1 MKKFVA
7 LILVFIF
14 IGGFFSF
21 TNLKAVTT
29 DVPLPI
35 NYCAYSSGQNIYIK
49 WVYSACPSGF
59 SCYVEIWENENMG
72 GIWGLIKT
80 VSASNSPQT
89 FTGQSYG
96 RHQYKL
102 RAKLTYSLI
111 TMYSGYTNTFDAY
124 VLHPPTGLTVSV
136 NPDILFA
143 NGNPYLT
150 LQWSAVDSNATYV
163 EIWRRPKGSDIYDLR
178 AVLSSSAVTYD
189 DTTVLPNRTYEYI
202 IRARKK
208 DDTNIT
214 DDYSASSIMVSKL
227 TLPAAPTNFN
237 ANGIDKTV
245 YMTWSHTKD
254 CDGYKVYKWGKI
266 GMMIGWSIVAT
277 LNKNTLSFNTTVTD
291 YGAYDFKVT
300 AYNASGDSPL
310 SPVKTAYAL
319 KKPTGLVATAP
330 SSTTVKLTFDTL
342 DTNATKVVIS
352 YSLNGSTYSAI
363 GSLTLPR
370 TDVTVSGLSP
380 NTQYWFKINVSRDS
394 NTSAMSDSATV
405 KTPAAGTPPAPPSN
419 VSAIAVNCGRVE
431 VYWQDNSDNEDGFRI
446 ERKESS
452 GTFAEIGAVSS
463 NMTVLTD
470 TAVIPGNT
478 YTYRVRSYNI
488 YGHSAYSNESVATV
502 PLCGPVPNNPSN
514 LTVTLIS
521 ISEARLKWNDNS
533 DNEQNFI
540 VEKKAEGGTYAVIET
555 LAANTTET
563 NATGLLPETKYYFRV
578 RAKNE
583 YGYSNYSNEA
593 TITTPSETATPDAP
607 SGLAATVTSCNQVAL
622 NWVDNSINETYFI
635 VERKLEGG
643 TYEIVSGTVPANTTT
658 YSDNSIEESNKY
670 YYRVKASNINGDSGY
685 SNEVSVTVPP
695 CGIPPNAP
703 SNLTA
708 SGTSTTEVQ
717 LNFKDNS
724 DNEDGFKVERKEP
737 GGTYEL
743 IAVLPANSTSHKDAG
758 LTANTI
764 YYYRVCAFNTYGTS
778 PYSSEANATTKKELT
793 IPAKPINLFATAVS
807 SNEIKLTWTDTS
819 DNEDGFKVERK
830 TSGGSYA
837 EVKTLP
843 ANTIMFLDSG
853 LTPDTTYYY
862 RVRAYNAAGNSDY
875 SNEANATTMKGV
887 ETIIIRLYIDKTTY
901 YVNDELKT
909 MDVAPIIKESRTL
922 LPIRYVAEALGAD
935 VQWDAVERKVTIIFK
950 GTTIELW
957 IDKNSAK
964 VNGEYELIDATNP
977 KVTPIIIP
985 PGRTMLPI
993 RFIAEN
999 LGCLVEWDNT
1009 LREVKITYPAP

>member
-1 MKKFVA
+1 MKKFLA

-14 IGGFFSF
+14 LWGVLFF
-21 TNLKAVTT
+21 TNPKAAKA
-29 DVPLPI
+29 DVPMPV
-35 NYCAYSSGQNIYIK
+35 NYCAYANMQVVYIQ
-49 WVYSACPSGF
+49 WNYSCPSGF
-59 SCYVEIWENENMG
+59 SCYVEIEEYSSGSWHNIATINAG
-72 GIWGLIKT
+72 
-80 VSASNSPQT
+80 SSPKS
-89 FTGQSYG
+89 FSGQPFG
-96 RHQYKL
+96 KHQYRI
-102 RAKLTYSLI
+102 RAKLIYGFI
-111 TMYSGYTNTFDAY
+111 TMYSSYTPSFYAY
-124 VLHPPTGLTVSV
+124 VLNMPTGLTVSV

-150 LQWSAVDSNATYV
+150 LKWNPVDSNATYV
-163 EIWRRPKGSDIYDLR
+163 EIWRRPKGIDIYDLR
-178 AVLSSSAVTYD
+178 AVLSSSTTTYD
-189 DTTVLPNRTYEYI
+189 DTTVLPNKTYEYVI
-202 IRARKK
+202 DARRK
-208 DDTNIT
+208 DDTNIH
-214 DDYSASSIMVSKL
+214 DDYSSSSIMVSKL

-237 ANGIDKTV
+237 ANGIDKTI

-254 CDGYKVYKWGKI
+254 CDGYRVYKWGQI
-266 GMMIGWSIVAT
+266 GMLIGWSIIAT
-277 LNKNTLSFNTTVTD
+277 LDKNKLSFNTTMAD

-310 SPVKTAYAL
+310 SPIKTAYAL
-319 KKPTGLVATAP
+319 KKPTGLTATP
-330 SSTTVKLTFDTL
+330 LSSTTIKLTFDAL
-342 DTNATKVVIS
+342 DTNATKIVIS
-352 YSLNGSTYSAI
+352 YSLNGSSYSAI

-370 TDVTVSGLSP
+370 TDVPVSGLSP

-405 KTPAAGTPPAPPSN
+405 KTPAAGTPPAPPTELEGIAINCNN
-419 VSAIAVNCGRVE
+419 VE
-431 VYWQDNSDNEDGFRI
+431 LKWKDNSDNEDGFKI
-446 ERKESS
+446 ERKEGAGSYS
-452 GTFAEIGAVSS
+452 EIA
-463 NMTVLTD
+463 TVTANTSVFTD
-470 TAVIPGNT
+470 STVAASKS
-478 YTYRVRSYNI
+478 YTYRVRSYN
-488 YGHSAYSNESVATV
+488 GFGNSTYSNELLITT
-502 PLCGPVPNNPSN
+502 PLCGPVPNSPTN
-514 LTVTLIS
+514 LNATLTAAT
-521 ISEARLKWNDNS
+521 EALIKWTDTS
-533 DNEQNFI
+533 DNEGGFKL
-540 VEKKAEGGTYAVIET
+540 ERKAEGGAYAVIKT
-555 LAANTTET
+555 LTANTTET
-563 NATGLLPETKYYFRV
+563 QDTGLLPDTKYYYRI
-578 RAKNE
+578 RAYNE
-583 YGYSNYSNEA
+583 YGYSNYSNEPS
-593 TITTPSETATPDAP
+593 ITTPSETAKPDAP
-607 SGLAATVTSCNQVAL
+607 SGLTAAATSCNQVVL
-622 NWVDNSINETYFI
+622 NWVDNSVNETYFI
-635 VERKLEGG
+635 VERKLEGEDYTIITG
-643 TYEIVSGTVPANTTT
+643 TIAANTSTYTDTT
-658 YSDNSIEESNKY
+658 VEESKKY
-670 YYRVKASNINGDSGY
+670 YYRIKATNINGDSGY
-685 SNEVSVTVPP
+685 SNEISVNVPP
-695 CGIPPNAP
+695 CGYPPNAP

-708 SGTSTTEVQ
+708 SGISTTEVQ

-778 PYSSEANATTKKELT
+778 PYSNEANATTQKELT
-793 IPAKPINLFATAVS
+793 IPNKPTNLMANAGS
-807 SNEIKLTWTDTS
+807 STEIKINWTDTS

-843 ANTIMFLDSG
+843 ANTTILLDSG
-853 LTPDTTYYY
+853 LSPNTTYYY

-875 SNEANATTMKGV
+875 SNEANATTMKEV

-909 MDVAPIIKESRTL
+909 MDVAPVIKESRTL

-935 VQWDAVERKVTIIFK
+935 VQWDAGERKVTITFK

-964 VNGEYELIDATNP
+964 VNGEYKLIDATNP

-999 LGCLVEWDNT
+999 LGCLVEWNNT

>member
-14 IGGFFSF
+14 IGGFLSF

-29 DVPLPI
+29 DVPLPV
-35 NYCAYSSGQNIYIK
+35 NYCAYSSSQNIYIK

-59 SCYVEIWENENMG
+59 NCYIEIYENENMG

-102 RAKLTYSLI
+102 RAKLTYGFI
-111 TMYSGYTNTFDAY
+111 TMYSGYTNPFDAY
-124 VLHPPTGLTVSV
+124 VLHAPTGLTVSV

-150 LQWSAVDSNATYV
+150 LKWNAVDSNATYV
-163 EIWRRPKGSDIYDLR
+163 EIWRRPKGSDIYDPR
-178 AVLSSSAVTYD
+178 AVLSSSATTYD
-189 DTTVLPNRTYEYI
+189 DTTVLPNRTYEYVI
-202 IRARKK
+202 DARRK
-208 DDTNIT
+208 DDTYIH

-254 CDGYKVYKWGKI
+254 CDGYKIYKWGKI

-277 LNKNTLSFNTTVTD
+277 LNKNTLSFNTTMAD

-319 KKPTGLVATAP
+319 KKPAGLTATP
-330 SSTTVKLTFDTL
+330 LSSTSIKLTWDPL
-342 DTNATKVVIS
+342 DTNATQVRVS
-352 YSLNGSTYSAI
+352 YSTNGMVYS
-363 GSLTLPR
+363 SLGVSTLPV
-370 TDVTVSGLSP
+370 TSVTVSLLTP
-380 NTQYWFKINVSRDS
+380 NTQYWFKIAVKRDS
-394 NTSAMSDSATV
+394 NESNYSDPATT
-405 KTPAAGTPPAPPSN
+405 KTLPTGVPPAAPSEFEGTALSCN
-419 VSAIAVNCGRVE
+419 RVE
-431 VYWQDNSDNEDGFRI
+431 LTWKDNSDNEDGFKI
-446 ERKESS
+446 ERKEGAGSFS
-452 GTFAEIGAVSS
+452 EIATVAQNVVAFTDSAVS
-463 NMTVLTD
+463 
-470 TAVIPGNT
+470 AEKT
-478 YTYRVRSYNI
+478 YTYRIKAYNSF
-488 YGHSAYSNESVATV
+488 GNSATLECLVVT
-502 PLCGPVPNNPSN
+502 PPCGPVPNSPTN
-514 LTVTLIS
+514 LTAVLIS
-521 ISEARLKWNDNS
+521 PTEARLKWTDNS
-533 DNEQNFI
+533 DNEQYFKLERK
-540 VEKKAEGGTYAVIET
+540 VEGGSYSVVDTMASNTVET
-555 LAANTTET
+555 VNG
-563 NATGLLPETKYYFRV
+563 GLLPDTKYYYRI
-578 RAKNE
+578 RAYNA
-583 YGYSNYSNEA
+583 YGYSTYSNEA
-593 TITTPSETATPDAP
+593 TITTLSETAKPDAP
-607 SGLAATVTSCNQVAL
+607 SGLTATATSCNQVAL

-695 CGIPPNAP
+695 CGTPPNAP

-708 SGTSTTEVQ
+708 SGISTTEVQ

-758 LTANTI
+758 LNANTI

-778 PYSSEANATTKKELT
+778 PYSNEANATTQKELT
-793 IPAKPINLFATAVS
+793 IPNKPTNLMANAGS
-807 SNEIKLTWTDTS
+807 STEIKINWTDTS

-853 LTPDTTYYY
+853 LTPNTTYYY

-964 VNGEYELIDATNP
+964 VNGEYKLIDATNP